1 MKKFF
6 TLIAAAL
13 MSVCASA
20 ESSQAGVKLTYVNMD
35 NPDVAIGE
43 VAAGSTAQVGYNK
56 ISNGTVGFANTGWKV
71 NYVGYIQVDASAVE
85 GTIQNVS
92 LTFDVSGSTDSKRT
106 TGWGVG
112 YNSSAWSAGMTY
124 NTANLSITTLGAQQK
139 TSTKS
144 SGTFETKTFD
154 ITDAFAE
161 DEDKIVTIVVYE
173 TAAAGGYLKNP
184 SATVTYTTGSVSNY
198 YIVRE
203 LDSETQIDTITYKSA
218 IVGTDVSAS
227 ETDKAAVYV
236 DGVKYVYVSGGDN
249 TIKVDEDDTKNYIH
263 LTFKE
268 ADKIDYT
275 IESSLGSVLSVG
287 TSYVGDAVN
296 YAYPR
301 YQELNGSLYQSSVNN
316 KQYTNTFTP
325 TAENSV
331 AVVNYNASNIY
342 NIVYCNDGEF
352 IQGFE
357 EVKTG
362 NLSIRASNGA
372 AGFTADDVKIVSLP
386 AGKYKMVVGAFTSKT
401 SKSDLNFTVG
411 DNAYTASSSGNLS
424 ENTSPEFTLTNEKN
438 DVVFLGSTS
447 SVDAQLD
454 YIYIQK
460 TGEYK
465 YFEMETNLPDTIT
478 VTLGEVE
485 DYAKLNLS
493 KYISVNTNADKYF
506 PIIYYAVAEE
516 GVDKKDATYTRV
528 DSDKPLYEV
537 ITEPGAYY
545 VFADVVAAYGELI
558 VGKKSTDTIVVV
570 LKEKEAEPAEEPG
583 VKYSYTLTSD
593 ITALSTYAVT
603 GGSIDLLSGSL
614 ETKNNLYGQKSGS
627 AITAQ
632 VNMERK
638 LKVNDCI
645 KLTMFCASSNK
656 ATGFDIT
663 KDGTTSL
670 VYFQLPSDNNRDNK
684 YTVEYIVK
692 ESDVDLIGVD
702 TFSIKRI
709 TAADN
714 LYLTGVEVEVLEK
727 KAPEFTVQP
736 VGKNVKKYE
745 YVKIPV
751 KATGFPEPT
760 YQWYVNGEPVDYDS
774 EFGIYI
780 GEPKTYTVYVT
791 ATNSEG
797 STNSEVIELKAL
809 DDIMVIG
816 NRFVVSTDV
825 EVADGLSFIAEN
837 GKVILLEN
845 GNFSVQRADST
856 EAPAGYSA
864 IISGTVNPTVN
875 VNDNIAT
882 GVCYGVEPFK
892 NGVFTFVGKF
902 NAGKEIN
909 IMKFTYGV
917 EAKGTAGSLQA
928 DVETEPVS
936 FKVGETEY
944 PSGSSFDAN
953 YNGPISFDVDNQHGY
968 IIYATGSKIGMY
980 GFYFTE
986 ATAVDGVS
994 EAQESVKKE
1003 GKFIENGQIVIL
1015 KAGKK
1020 FNAAGAQ
1027 IK

>member
-6 TLIAAAL
+6 TLIAAAMMAL
-13 MSVCASA
+13 GVSA
-20 ESSQAGVKLTYVNMD
+20 ESYTPTVKMTYVNQSSAD
-35 NPDVAIGE
+35 ASYGE
-43 VAAGSTAQVGYNK
+43 VTSASTGFNK
-56 ISNGTVGFANTGWKV
+56 FSNGTVGFGN
-71 NYVGYIQVDASAVE
+71 
-85 GTIQNVS
+85 
-92 LTFDVSGSTDSKRT
+92 
-106 TGWGVG
+106 TGWGVNFITYIEVDASGLPENATVTEAKLTATVSGPDRGHTFNIG
-112 YNSSAWSAGMTY
+112 YNTSAWSADLTY
-124 NTANLSITTLGAQQK
+124 NTADKTATSLNSTLTTTAGRGSIG
-139 TSTKS
+139 
-144 SGTFETKTFD
+144 TKTGDFI
-154 ITDAFAE
+154 ITDAF
-161 DEDKIVTIVVYE
+161 KSSKKVTLLIWD
-173 TAAAGGYLKNP
+173 TAAGGGTVSGV
-184 SATVTYTTGSVSNY
+184 SASITYTTETTSSY
-198 YIVRE
+198 YVVRE
-203 LDSETQIDTITYKSA
+203 LDANTQIDTITY
-218 IVGTDVSAS
+218 IGNVVGTDVSAS

-236 DGVKYVYVSGGDN
+236 DGVKYVYVSGDN

-275 IESSLGSVLSVG
+275 IKSSLGSVLSVG

-362 NLSIRASNGA
+362 NLPIRASNGA

-401 SKSDLNFTVG
+401 SQSDLNFTVG
-411 DNAYTASSSGNLS
+411 GNAYTASSSVNLS

-493 KYISVNTNADKYF
+493 KYISVNTNADEYF

-570 LKEKEAEPAEEPG
+570 FKEKEAEPAEEPG
-583 VKYSYTLTSD
+583 VKYSYTLTSE
-593 ITALSTYAVT
+593 ITALGTYAVT
-603 GGSIDLLSGSL
+603 GGSIELVSGSL

-627 AITAQ
+627 AQ

-645 KLTMFCASSNK
+645 KLTMFCSSSNK

-670 VYFQLPSDNNRDNK
+670 VYFQLPSGNNKANK

-774 EFGIYI
+774 ELGIYI

-797 STNSEVIELKAL
+797 STKSEEIELKAL

-816 NRFVVSTDV
+816 NSFVVSPDM

-837 GKVILLEN
+837 GEVTLLEN
-845 GNFSVQRADST
+845 GNFSVQAADAT

-875 VNDNIAT
+875 FNDNTAT
-882 GVCYGVEPFK
+882 GVCYGVVPFK

-902 NAGKEIN
+902 NAGKAIN

-968 IIYATGSKIGMY
+968 IIYASGSKIGMY